1 MGDMQVSSEYVAY
14 AIHLISQLSGGLQ
27 TAIVSHSQG
36 GPDSQWAMRF
46 WPSTRNLTRAFV
58 ALSPDFAGISYFGT
72 KASDLCVGDLCQA
85 SLWQQSAGSHFL
97 AALHDDTF
105 AQIVPTTTIWSATD
119 GVVSP
124 PQSNAQI
131 PSATSFSV
139 QNLCPLRVTT
149 HPFMVVDAAAYALA
163 LDALN
168 HGGIGSV
175 SRTRSSS
182 WSSCLKIT
190 APNMS
195 ASVGTQLADL
205 WDSLVD
211 GLLYVP
217 RLRSR
222 MFHSR

>member
-1 MGDMQVSSEYVAY
+1 MGDMQVSAEYVAY

-58 ALSPDFAGISYFGT
+58 ALSPDFGGISYFGT

-105 AQIVPTTTIWSATD
+105 DQIVPTTTIWSATD
-119 GVVSP
+119 GVVLP

-139 QNLCPLRVTT
+139 QDLCPLRSTT

-182 WSSCLKIT
+182 WSNCLKIT
-190 APNMS
+190 APHMS
-195 ASVGTQLADL
+195 ASVGAQLADL

-211 GLLYVP
+211 GLL
-217 RLRSR
+217 
-222 MFHSR
+222 